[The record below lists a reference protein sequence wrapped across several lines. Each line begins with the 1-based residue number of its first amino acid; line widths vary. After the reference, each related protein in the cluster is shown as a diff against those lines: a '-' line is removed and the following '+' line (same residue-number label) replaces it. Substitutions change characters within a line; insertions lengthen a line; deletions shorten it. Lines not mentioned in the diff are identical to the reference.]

1 MAITKIKNKNSKHY
15 NEWRVRAQ
23 PRDSAGNTISLPV
36 RYCQGTKKDAQKL
49 YQQMMVDFQ
58 RESTYFKDRKL
69 KLVDAYKAY
78 LQSEYRAGRWEERTY
93 RDYKYTLR
101 VLEEYLPNTRLEK
114 VNENVIR
121 LSIRRFVKEH
131 NLNVGYDTVVSR
143 RIQHL
148 RAFFMRLT
156 GTVLKQNPIPK
167 FAIDKWFRRGEMTP
181 KKQIF
186 TFSNAQ
192 MLLLKSKIIK
202 RITNDSPDKIV
213 SLVGI
218 LICLVT
224 GCRPS
229 EIQAL
234 RWKDLVLEET
244 NSGKTFKVFKLHD
257 SYNELELKFNGHLKS
272 RMPGETRNTFAIP
285 DDVQKALAIFH
296 SKQIK
301 WLEKANLNNEDD
313 RILLSLSDYRRAVN
327 GDVISQKAMNEAL
340 KRLCK
345 NNNIDSGDLVISLYT
360 CRHSIATRTSAL
372 GINPAIASSRLGNS
386 IEVYLSRY
394 VHQSND
400 LISESLTKMLS

>member
-1 MAITKIKNKNSKHY
+1 MAITKISNKNSKHY

-23 PRDSAGNTISLPV
+23 PRDSAGNTISLPIK
-36 RYCQGTKKDAQKL
+36 YCKGTKNDAKKM
-49 YQQMMVDFQ
+49 YQRMMVDFQ

-78 LQSEYRAGRWEERTY
+78 LQSEYRAGRWEKRTY
-93 RDYKYTLR
+93 RDYQYTLR

-114 VNENVIR
+114 VNESVMR
-121 LSIRRFVKEH
+121 LFIRRFVTEH
-131 NLNVGYDTVVSR
+131 GLNVGYDTVVSR

-156 GTVLKQNPIPK
+156 GTVFKQNPIPK

-186 TFSNAQ
+186 TFDKNQ
-192 MLLLKSKIIK
+192 MLLLRSSIIK
-202 RITNDSPDKIV
+202 RIDNDSPDKIV

-234 RWKDLVLEET
+234 QWDDLILEKT
-244 NSGKTFKVFKLHD
+244 NSGEAFKVFKLHD
-257 SYNELELKFNGHLKS
+257 SYNELEAKFNGHLKS
-272 RMPGETRNTFAIP
+272 RMRGETRNTFAIP
-285 DDVQKALAIFH
+285 QNVLSALSEFH
-296 SKQIK
+296 KKQIV
-301 WLEKANLNNEDD
+301 WLKKANLTNKDN
-313 RILLSLSDYRRAVN
+313 RILLSLSDYKRAIN
-327 GDVISQKAMNEAL
+327 GEVISQKAMNEAL
-340 KRLCK
+340 KRLCRK
-345 NNNIDSGDLVISLYT
+345 NNIDSGNLVISLYT
-360 CRHSIATRTSAL
+360 CRHSIATQTSAL
-372 GINPAIASSRLGNS
+372 GINPAVAASRLGNS

-394 VHQSND
+394 VHQPAD
-400 LISESLTKMLS
+400 LISDSLSKMLN